1 MEGRIRSK
9 LCSSS
14 RKFWHE
20 WLDNLWGDNWTNY
33 RNSAPSP
40 KTITATKMQNNY
52 KLTWALSSHFWEP
65 LQQAAMNNKLKLH
78 LLWSEFN
85 AGHVCGSQLIIH
97 PHHPGYSAPP
107 ATTPKNRNKRK
118 MIYPPKIQLLHSSFL
133 MVITISTQAVLG
145 HTNKS
150 WIVHLLLVNVAI
162 RPPSL

>member
-1 MEGRIRSK
+1 MQILHWQSTQCNKFSRNLIWIRKFWFSVEGRIRSK
-9 LCSSS
+9 ICSSS

-65 LQQAAMNNKLKLH
+65 LQQVAMNNKLKLH

-85 AGHVCGSQLIIH
+85 AGHVCGSQVIIH

-107 ATTPKNRNKRK
+107 TTTPTNRNKRK
-118 MIYPPKIQLLHSSFL
+118 MIYRWSSCYILHL
-133 MVITISTQAVLG
+133 
-145 HTNKS
+145 
-150 WIVHLLLVNVAI
+150 W
-162 RPPSL
+162 